1 MLKILMVFV
10 LACSSFAAFAD
21 LPQNDLWKQ
30 DTGFAAN
37 FTEKEFNAAIKE
49 LQTLYAPIIANFG
62 AKLSIKGDW
71 KDSTVNAYASQSG
84 NVWNV
89 QMFGGLARRPEMTI
103 DSFKLVICHE
113 LGHHVGGAP
122 ASGWASFEGQAD
134 IYATHVCG
142 KKIFANYSQTV
153 KVNKFCTQGN
163 DNDKIAC
170 TVNLNAAQSLAN
182 LLAALGGDSQPSYD
196 TFDPS
201 EVEETSSAHAQ
212 PQCRLDSYF
221 AGEMCNMPW
230 DDKVIPENLNAFCGN
245 RPRCWF
251 YPG

>member
-10 LACSSFAAFAD
+10 LSCSSFAAFAD

-71 KDSTVNAYASQSG
+71 KDSTVNAYASQNG

-89 QMFGGLARRPEMTI
+89 QMFGGLARRPETTI
-103 DSFKLVICHE
+103 DGFKLVICHE

-122 ASGWASFEGQAD
+122 ASSWASYEGQSD
-134 IYATHVCG
+134 YYATHVCG

-153 KVNKFCTQGN
+153 KVNKFCTKGN
-163 DNDKIAC
+163 DKEKIAC
-170 TVNLNAAQSLAN
+170 TINLNAGQSLAN
-182 LLAALGGDSQPSYD
+182 LLAALAADDQPSYD
-196 TFDPS
+196 TFDPR
-201 EVEETSSAHAQ
+201 EVEETQSAHPQA
-212 PQCRLDSYF
+212 QCRLDTYF

-230 DDKVIPENLNAFCGN
+230 DDTVNPKNEDSVCDN
-245 RPRCWF
+245 RPKCW
-251 YPG
+251 YAK